1 MRLLFCLLLGLC
13 VGIPQ
18 IVGAQAAPAVGG
30 VLPEAYVGT
39 YQLSDNATMT
49 ISNKGAQLL
58 AQLTGQDAFEIYPTS
73 QTEFYYKVVVA
84 KITFDFANGAVA
96 KNLTLHQNGRDLSA
110 PRIDEGMASRIAEA
124 TSNRKRN
131 QSAYPGGATTV
142 SNIVHELEQSSPA
155 LQGVAPTLGDAIEK
169 QLPAIRAQLGKL
181 GRLQSVDFV
190 GVDAQGADTYLLKHE
205 HGAQHAQVV
214 FNSNGAVSGLFFSP

>member
-13 VGIPQ
+13 AGAVQ
-18 IVGAQAAPAVGG
+18 IAAAQTAPVAEDIRSEEYVGA
-30 VLPEAYVGT
+30 

-49 ISNKGAQLL
+49 ISSKGTQLL

-73 QTEFYYKVVVA
+73 RTEFYYKVVAA
-84 KITFDFANGAVA
+84 KITFDFANGTSA
-96 KNLTLHQNGRDLSA
+96 KSLTLHQNGRDLPA
-110 PRIDEGMASRIAEA
+110 PRIDEGTASRIADA
-124 TSNRKRN
+124 TSSRKRS
-131 QSAYPGGATTV
+131 QSAYPGGATLL
-142 SNIVHELEQSSPA
+142 SNVVHELEQNSSTPLDVTPA
-155 LQGVAPTLGDAIEK
+155 LADAIGK

-190 GVDAQGADTYLLKHE
+190 GVDAQGADTYLLNHE

-214 FNSNGAVSGLFFSP
+214 FSSGGVISGLFFSP